1 MQTMT
6 PDRGGVVTNGF
17 SSKIATK
24 LRKSAHVLRKEGAP
38 RLLELSALS
47 LIEPIRVLRLRAA
60 VSFDATRALSRLS
73 NGKRGRGL
81 FIDCGSNIG
90 QGYAYFSRYYKRDHF
105 DYILIEPNVQCFPYL
120 EVLRRDKV
128 SVEIIR
134 KAASTKGGFARL
146 FGPPSGEGD
155 PTYQGRS
162 IVAEHNGSLYDNA
175 DPAAE
180 VVETFSL
187 SQLILE
193 KSKSYD
199 LIALKMDVE
208 GAEYAILEDIL
219 EKGAHRELFAAY
231 VEFHSLYMRQ
241 LERAAKRALEEKI
254 KRSLE
259 SENVIFREWI

>member
-6 PDRGGVVTNGF
+6 PDRGRAVPNGF
-17 SSKIATK
+17 SDKIATK
-24 LRKSAHVLRKEGAP
+24 LRKSAYVLRKEGAP

-47 LIEPIRVLRLRAA
+47 LIEPIRMLRLRAA
-60 VSFDATRALSRLS
+60 ISFDATLALSKLS
-73 NGKRGRGL
+73 NGKRRGL

-90 QGYAYFSRYYKRDHF
+90 QGYAYFSRYYKRDRF
-105 DYILIEPNVQCFPYL
+105 DYVLIEPNVQCFPYL
-120 EVLRRDKV
+120 EALRRDKV
-128 SVEIIR
+128 RIEIIR
-134 KAASTKGGFARL
+134 KAASTKTGFARL
-146 FGPPSGEGD
+146 FGSPSGEGD
-155 PTYQGRS
+155 PIYQGRS

-175 DPAAE
+175 DPAAA

-254 KRSLE
+254 RRSLK